1 MCHARHILH
10 RLARKQSLD
19 SLAQLIML
27 SLVNAQVG
35 IHQLLVPI
43 DVEEVFQKDAHQLL
57 RLAPGELFGQQVDE
71 ITFRFCQIKS
81 NHGAKLRKKPY
92 LCSQFFNRPFDKLR
106 DLATSMIYLILAII
120 FSTGVFVAMRL
131 FERFNLDNH
140 QALMWNYVFA
150 ASTGFLMC
158 KQFDSP
164 AQLVDEPWFGLS
176 LMTGFW
182 FIFTYVLM
190 TASTQRSGVTI
201 TSLSSKLSVVLPTL
215 AGVVLFNERLNFVAT
230 MGIVL
235 ALVALVLVVGGKK
248 EINQGDTINRVSTN
262 RILPLLIFSGTGT
275 GDILMKLN
283 EQRNQ
288 GDDMSFMIA
297 FIYFIALLFGIL
309 LVVYD
314 LIRGNS
320 KWQWKSA
327 IGGIGLGVI
336 NFFSTYN
343 VFHAM
348 RCFDNVVLFP
358 VYNIGVVSLTAL
370 TGWLLFKEKLTW
382 KNYLGLAI
390 AIIAVILITL
400 KP

>member
-1 MCHARHILH
+1 
-10 RLARKQSLD
+10 
-19 SLAQLIML
+19 ML
-27 SLVNAQVG
+27 
-35 IHQLLVPI
+35 
-43 DVEEVFQKDAHQLL
+43 F
-57 RLAPGELFGQQVDE
+57 
-71 ITFRFCQIKS
+71 
-81 NHGAKLRKKPY
+81 
-92 LCSQFFNRPFDKLR
+92 
-106 DLATSMIYLILAII
+106 LILAIL

-131 FERFNLDNH
+131 FERFHLDNH

-150 ASTGFLMC
+150 TVTGFLMC
-158 KQFDSP
+158 KQFDTP
-164 AQLVDEPWFGLS
+164 TQLVGEPWFGLS
-176 LMTGFW
+176 LITGFW

-190 TASTQRSGVTI
+190 TASTQRSGVTV

-215 AGVVLFNERLNFVAT
+215 AGIFFFGEELNILSTTGKLKVL
-230 MGIVL
+230 GIVL
-235 ALVALVLVVGGKK
+235 ALVALVLVVVGKGQIDK
-248 EINQGDTINRVSTN
+248 NLKTN
-262 RILPLLIFSGTGT
+262 WLLPILIFFGTGT
-275 GDILMKLN
+275 GDILMKLT
-283 EQRNQ
+283 EQRNT

-297 FIYFIALLFGIL
+297 FIYFIALLFGII

-314 LIRGNS
+314 LIRGKS

-327 IGGIGLGVI
+327 LGGIGLGVI
-336 NFFSTYN
+336 NFFSTYS
-343 VFHAM
+343 VYHAM